1 MAASYMLLVL
11 LTTYCAAVS
20 NQCDVF
26 SVTGLQADGTQLRE
40 IGLKQA
46 GGFREI
52 EVGAVL
58 TSYVITHPLA
68 MKHRIDIPKY
78 H

>member
-1 MAASYMLLVL
+1 MAASYILLVL
-11 LTTYCAAVS
+11 LTIHCAAVS
-20 NQCDVF
+20 NKCDVF

-52 EVGAVL
+52 EVGP
-58 TSYVITHPLA
+58 S
-68 MKHRIDIPKY
+68 
-78 H
+78 